1 MNCIYNATGSYVCQP
16 MPKNQ
21 PKNGS
26 TKPNDSCPSCSLR
39 NQVGS
44 RREVVGEYQS
54 TFNMAEIYED
64 VRFKGRSASP
74 RMARTE
80 SPRMARV
87 ESPLMT
93 RSVSPL
99 MARAESPRMARTVSP
114 RMARVESPRMA
125 RTELPRMARVESPR
139 ARARSEVARV
149 LAEGK
154 RN

>member
-26 TKPNDSCPSCSLR
+26 SKPNDSCPSCSLR
-39 NQVGS
+39 NQVGP

-80 SPRMARV
+80 SPR
-87 ESPLMT
+87 
-93 RSVSPL
+93 
-99 MARAESPRMARTVSP
+99 
-114 RMARVESPRMA
+114 
-125 RTELPRMARVESPR
+125 